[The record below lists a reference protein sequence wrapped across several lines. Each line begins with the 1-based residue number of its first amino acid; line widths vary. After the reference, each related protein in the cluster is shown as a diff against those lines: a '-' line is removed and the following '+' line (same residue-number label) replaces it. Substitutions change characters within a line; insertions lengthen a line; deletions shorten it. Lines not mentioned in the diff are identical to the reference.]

1 MWSHC
6 GWCGD
11 GYGDASL
18 SSVRL
23 ESPFGEGRGDGT
35 LIVDDVGFSFADV
48 EVGTCNTALLLA
60 LLVLSSIR
68 LELVLLLEVLAVL
81 DEDVEVV
88 EAVEELVELE
98 LSNVSALPLLS
109 LL

>member
-1 MWSHC
+1 M
-6 GWCGD
+6 
-11 GYGDASL
+11 
-18 SSVRL
+18 
-23 ESPFGEGRGDGT
+23 
-35 LIVDDVGFSFADV
+35 

-81 DEDVEVV
+81 DEDAEVVEAV

-98 LSNVSALPLLS
+98 LDEDIFLDDAKRP
-109 LL
+109 